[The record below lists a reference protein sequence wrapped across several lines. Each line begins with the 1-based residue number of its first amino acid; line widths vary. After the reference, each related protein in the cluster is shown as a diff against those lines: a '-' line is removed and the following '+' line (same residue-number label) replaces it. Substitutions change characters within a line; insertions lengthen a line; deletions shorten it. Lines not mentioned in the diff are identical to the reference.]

1 MTPQAWFIGDDLG
14 TNGGYAL
21 AYGTNSCPEDLPRT
35 WEYWGFHTDQ
45 CVLTHKQGDREI
57 ASRLND
63 RASHKQQAPY
73 LARLQPIGLAV
84 HRPGVQ

>member
-35 WEYWGFHTDQ
+35 WQYWGFHTDQ
-45 CVLTHKQGDREI
+45 WVRFQSGSLSLLIRSYFVSKLGR
-57 ASRLND
+57 
-63 RASHKQQAPY
+63 
-73 LARLQPIGLAV
+73 G
-84 HRPGVQ
+84 

>member
-35 WEYWGFHTDQ
+35 WQYWGFHTDQ
-45 CVLTHKQGDREI
+45 WVRF
-57 ASRLND
+57 
-63 RASHKQQAPY
+63 
-73 LARLQPIGLAV
+73 
-84 HRPGVQ
+84 

>member
-45 CVLTHKQGDREI
+45 WVCTNILPTYWCTIVTYH
-57 ASRLND
+57 N
-63 RASHKQQAPY
+63 
-73 LARLQPIGLAV
+73 AR
-84 HRPGVQ
+84 

>member
-35 WEYWGFHTDQ
+35 WQYWGFHTDQ
-45 CVLTHKQGDREI
+45 WVRFQSGSLSLLIRSYFVSKLGNMNFGCIIQLQSYVQVGLCQG
-57 ASRLND
+57 
-63 RASHKQQAPY
+63 
-73 LARLQPIGLAV
+73 
-84 HRPGVQ
+84 